1 MASRTQ
7 ADNKTQ
13 PVKRDVRD
21 YLDTV
26 TPAGRREDAF
36 ALLAMMEKIT
46 GEKAVLWGTSIVGF
60 GQYHYVYE
68 SGREGDHMLT
78 GFAPR
83 KANMVVYVM
92 PGFDAYGDLLDR
104 LGRHKT
110 GASCLYLGRLS
121 GVDEKVLT
129 TLIDKSVKHM
139 RRKYK
144 VPKPK

>member
-1 MASRTQ
+1 MASRKQ

-13 PVKRDVRD
+13 PGPRDVRE

-26 TPAGRREDAF
+26 TPAGRREDAY
-36 ALLAMMEKIT
+36 ALLAMMEKVT
-46 GEKAVLWGTSIVGF
+46 GEPPVLWGTSIVGF
-60 GQYHYVYE
+60 GQYHYEYE

-92 PGFDAYGDLLDR
+92 PGFGEYGPLLDK

-121 GVDEKVLT
+121 GVDEKVLA
-129 TLIDKSVKHM
+129 TLIDRSVKHM
-139 RRKYK
+139 RKKYK
-144 VPKPK
+144 VPRPT